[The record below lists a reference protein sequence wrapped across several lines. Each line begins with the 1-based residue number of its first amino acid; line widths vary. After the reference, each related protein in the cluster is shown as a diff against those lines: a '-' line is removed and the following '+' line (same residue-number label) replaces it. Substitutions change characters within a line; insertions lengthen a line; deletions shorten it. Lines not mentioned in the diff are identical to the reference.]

1 MRNSSVCVFRDTY
14 ANYILWTICAHVC
27 ELSGI
32 NRDIEN
38 PIVMQSVAHLFVM
51 YDVDHAPGAVG
62 KPNDKN
68 LYCICQN
75 LRIGK
80 TVEILKILTILS
92 HFLAHAHE

>member
-38 PIVMQSVAHLFVM
+38 PIISIFLNILPTCKFCCLGNVFSVLAFLLVIHCVYMVKSTIKHILR
-51 YDVDHAPGAVG
+51 DHPW
-62 KPNDKN
+62 D
-68 LYCICQN
+68 
-75 LRIGK
+75 
-80 TVEILKILTILS
+80 
-92 HFLAHAHE
+92 